1 MIFRYVFPRRFQTC
15 ICSYKSG
22 KLFIFTN
29 TALFMDHG
37 ALPIFRELNSP
48 QQSYHVSNRE
58 RPTHNIP
65 INNPLWTHSNLRRN
79 VYLDS
84 GLFYIYQQY
93 RKPILRPLQPT
104 PSVSRY
110 YSNIINTS
118 IRMNRK
124 LQYDSSNLK
133 ITHDRL
139 TYSSLK
145 LLIIVIKVSNHS
157 CICGN

>member
-1 MIFRYVFPRRFQTC
+1 MFSQGDSKRVSVRIKVESFSFLLILHYSWITPRCQYFGNLILR
-15 ICSYKSG
+15 S
-22 KLFIFTN
+22 N
-29 TALFMDHG
+29 
-37 ALPIFRELNSP
+37 PITFLT
-48 QQSYHVSNRE
+48 E

-118 IRMNRK
+118 IRINRK
-124 LQYDSSNLK
+124 LQYDSYNFK
-133 ITHDRL
+133 ITYDRL
-139 TYSSLK
+139 TNSSLK
-145 LLIIVIKVSNHS
+145 LLHYCHKSIKSFLYMWKLK
-157 CICGN
+157 